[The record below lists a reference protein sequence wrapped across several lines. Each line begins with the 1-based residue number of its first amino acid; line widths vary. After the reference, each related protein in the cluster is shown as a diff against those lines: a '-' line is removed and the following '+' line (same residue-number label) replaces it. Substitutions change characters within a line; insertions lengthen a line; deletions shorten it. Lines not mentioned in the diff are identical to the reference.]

1 MCTPNN
7 ITFGVEF
14 EFIVPQA
21 AGVDSHPHDD
31 RFYHT
36 NRYVFEDGDVM
47 GPVIVDCLKDVV
59 PIVGSDDY
67 KDSLY
72 LANERGIKLE
82 PGRAVPYSY
91 FWKTSFEGSLQARP
105 KEDVKGTYSYW
116 QHPVEVSSRVLRE
129 HEFDEVARVYRQL
142 RTSVRINL
150 NSSCSFHVHVGTAH
164 LDLVG
169 YQKLATLI
177 IVCESFLWRCCETF
191 RRDGWWCLSISSYSR
206 TARVRDQRKPSP
218 MMHSLVPSSILA
230 AELRDSVRGI
240 WAATSILELRD
251 QLLVQWGG
259 DCGDYDVRGGFYIR
273 QSNEEDVY
281 GEPCPTATAEFRYSH
296 ASGDAERD
304 HCFVRICIALVKAAE
319 LNGPAYTAMIASFA
333 KGGDFSNFLDPLNLQ
348 ELHTYCTAAE
358 SEYIGKGAEPAKP
371 ATEFLPKV

>member
-1 MCTPNN
+1 
-7 ITFGVEF
+7 
-14 EFIVPQA
+14 
-21 AGVDSHPHDD
+21 
-31 RFYHT
+31 
-36 NRYVFEDGDVM
+36 
-47 GPVIVDCLKDVV
+47 
-59 PIVGSDDY
+59 
-67 KDSLY
+67 
-72 LANERGIKLE
+72 
-82 PGRAVPYSY
+82 
-91 FWKTSFEGSLQARP
+91 
-105 KEDVKGTYSYW
+105 
-116 QHPVEVSSRVLRE
+116 
-129 HEFDEVARVYRQL
+129 
-142 RTSVRINL
+142 
-150 NSSCSFHVHVGTAH
+150 
-164 LDLVG
+164 
-169 YQKLATLI
+169 
-177 IVCESFLWRCCETF
+177 
-191 RRDGWWCLSISSYSR
+191 
-206 TARVRDQRKPSP
+206 

-240 WAATSILELRD
+240 WAATSIVELRD

-259 DCGDYDVRGGFYIR
+259 DCGDYDVRGGFHIR

-319 LNGPAYTAMIASFA
+319 LNGPAYATMIASFA